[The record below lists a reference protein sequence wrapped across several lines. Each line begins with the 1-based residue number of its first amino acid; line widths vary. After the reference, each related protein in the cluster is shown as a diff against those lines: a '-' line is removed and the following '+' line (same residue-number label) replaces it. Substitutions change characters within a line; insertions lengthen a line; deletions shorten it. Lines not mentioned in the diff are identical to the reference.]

1 MRCMNCYQEIPDSC
15 KFCPNCGAKQP
26 VQKMEPVSQVK
37 EETTDN
43 ITEDT
48 AEVQQPTEKV
58 QIAAVQKKPELVRLF
73 TNTTEKVQLSAVIAS
88 PESVLLMQAPS
99 PLACFTAVEGM
110 FTADLP
116 PTADILAAARRLV
129 FRMKGNRKLGEP
141 DTEAVKEFFDEVKSF
156 KH

>member
-1 MRCMNCYQEIPDSC
+1 MPNENNLLQERAQLAAVLDNPD
-15 KFCPNCGAKQP
+15 AIQRI
-26 VQKMEPVSQVK
+26 K
-37 EETTDN
+37 E
-43 ITEDT
+43 
-48 AEVQQPTEKV
+48 PTETV

-99 PLACFTAVEGM
+99 PLACFTAVERM
-110 FTADLP
+110 FKADLP
-116 PTADILAAARRLV
+116 PTTGILAAARRLV

>member
-1 MRCMNCYQEIPDSC
+1 MHSLQQFWTIR
-15 KFCPNCGAKQP
+15 KQSKGSKNR
-26 VQKMEPVSQVK
+26 QKNA
-37 EETTDN
+37 DCRR
-43 ITEDT
+43 TE
-48 AEVQQPTEKV
+48 
-58 QIAAVQKKPELVRLF
+58 KPELVRLF
-73 TNTTEKVQLSAVIAS
+73 TNPTEKVQLSAVIAS

-110 FTADLP
+110 FKADLP
-116 PTADILAAARRLV
+116 PTTGILAAARRLV

>member
-1 MRCMNCYQEIPDSC
+1 MPNENNLLPEHAQLAAVLDNPD
-15 KFCPNCGAKQP
+15 AIQRI
-26 VQKMEPVSQVK
+26 K
-37 EETTDN
+37 E
-43 ITEDT
+43 
-48 AEVQQPTEKV
+48 PTEKM

-99 PLACFTAVEGM
+99 PCLLHGRGKDVQGG
-110 FTADLP
+110 P
-116 PTADILAAARRLV
+116 AAHNWYSGRSPELV

-141 DTEAVKEFFDEVKSF
+141 DTEAVKEFFDEVESF

>member
-1 MRCMNCYQEIPDSC
+1 M
-15 KFCPNCGAKQP
+15 PNENNLLPEHAQLAAVLDNPEAIK
-26 VQKMEPVSQVK
+26 SIK
-37 EETTDN
+37 E
-43 ITEDT
+43 
-48 AEVQQPTEKV
+48 PTEKM

-99 PLACFTAVEGM
+99 PLACFTAVERM
-110 FTADLP
+110 FKADLP
-116 PTADILAAARRLV
+116 PTTGILAAARRRLV

-141 DTEAVKEFFDEVKSF
+141 DTEAVKEFFDEVESF